1 MKLSVI
7 IPCFNAGQYLVQAVA
22 SVREQQASFS
32 LTTEIIVIDDGS
44 TDGCVEHLQGSDLK
58 ILHQDHQGASAARN
72 YGMKEATGDYL
83 LFLDAD
89 DVLVNDAI
97 ELLYQKLMQKENTAV
112 ALGMAEEF
120 ISEEIDAKTA
130 AELPKK
136 EVPFGAF
143 LSGCCFGKKEELLK
157 VGFFDT
163 TLNQAGETVDYL
175 ARLRNSGL
183 SVVQLDKVTVRRRIH
198 LTNSGRVLMQGQ
210 MQDYATIIR
219 RRLLAQRMSN
229 KK

>member
-1 MKLSVI
+1 
-7 IPCFNAGQYLVQAVA
+7 
-22 SVREQQASFS
+22 
-32 LTTEIIVIDDGS
+32 
-44 TDGCVEHLQGSDLK
+44 
-58 ILHQDHQGASAARN
+58 
-72 YGMKEATGDYL
+72 
-83 LFLDAD
+83 
-89 DVLVNDAI
+89 
-97 ELLYQKLMQKENTAV
+97 MQKENTAV

-163 TLNQAGETVDYL
+163 SLNQAGETVDYL